1 MTVSLI
7 KQYLFMTKEKRFCL
21 TRIEPE
27 EQVIKKDRADP
38 YRSTVLV
45 LSSEKPDPLGT
56 LLEASNQ
63 KQKVALNN
71 RT

>member
-1 MTVSLI
+1 
-7 KQYLFMTKEKRFCL
+7 
-21 TRIEPE
+21 
-27 EQVIKKDRADP
+27 
-38 YRSTVLV
+38 V

-71 RT
+71 RTWVQMDWLICISRNT